1 MYILIKLL
9 VYIEVKIMDIGQR
22 LKQIRTSKGL
32 QGIQLAEKVGITNVY
47 LSYLESGTKIP
58 SIETLQKI
66 CDALG
71 ITLAE
76 FFMDENVNLPPEYQ
90 ELLENVKVLSP
101 KQLELLNEFLKTLR
115 Q

>member
-1 MYILIKLL
+1 MN
-9 VYIEVKIMDIGQR
+9 IGHR
-22 LKQIRTSKGL
+22 IKQIRIAKGL

-58 SIETLQKI
+58 SVVTLQKI

-76 FFMDENVNLPPEYQ
+76 FFADENTNLPPEYQ

>member
-1 MYILIKLL
+1 MHI
-9 VYIEVKIMDIGQR
+9 DIGAR
-22 LKQIRTSKGL
+22 IKFLRNKRGL
-32 QGIQLAEKVGITNVY
+32 TAMQLAEIVNISREHLSAVENGIKPISLT
-47 LSYLESGTKIP
+47 
-58 SIETLQKI
+58 TLQKI

-76 FFMDENVNLPPEYQ
+76 FFVDENANLPSEYQ
-90 ELLENVKVLSP
+90 ELLENVKILSP

>member
-1 MYILIKLL
+1 MN
-9 VYIEVKIMDIGQR
+9 IGHR
-22 LKQIRTSKGL
+22 IKQIRIAKGL
-32 QGIQLAEKVGITNVY
+32 QGIQLAEKAGITNVY

-58 SIETLQKI
+58 SIVTLQKI

-76 FFMDENVNLPPEYQ
+76 FFMDENANLPPEYK

-101 KQLELLNEFLKTLR
+101 KQLELLNEFLKTLK

>member
-1 MYILIKLL
+1 MNIGTRIKVLRN
-9 VYIEVKIMDIGQR
+9 K
-22 LKQIRTSKGL
+22 KGL
-32 QGIQLAEKVGITNVY
+32 TAMQLAEMVSISREHLSAVENGIKPISLT
-47 LSYLESGTKIP
+47 
-58 SIETLQKI
+58 TLQKI